1 MIYQKN
7 IRMLALAMSLALLA
21 SLAGCATGS
30 GSKRSHS
37 SSGSSGSRG
46 SLTKATSG
54 STGKEQG
61 ESRGEGRTR
70 TRNDTNTSNTDS
82 YSSNDDD
89 DYYYEEEDSDGGGG
103 FLVGLIL
110 SLFSG
115 GDDDE
120 EPREEPK
127 PQLTDYS
134 EFGRRN
140 QVDNGESDSYDD
152 DRDSSDYGR
161 DQDIKR
167 SNLNFWYSRS
177 HLAGDAVQGFTNYT
191 FTYSWYTAPRYRAQA
206 GFYFGPGKTGS
217 QPNVKNV
224 FSKISEAGID
234 IASRGY
240 FTPEHSLLGVYAIVG
255 LRAGAM
261 YWSYYTPL
269 EWVAEDGSVEKIS
282 DDGIILFVPYIGLGT
297 SLLQTKSVHVGV
309 NFTLGSRL
317 YTDKTWERY
326 ENDLFKH
333 VGEYKLNIEAS
344 IFF

>member
-1 MIYQKN
+1 MIYKKN
-7 IRMLALAMSLALLA
+7 IRILALAMSLSLLA

-46 SLTKATSG
+46 SLTDATSG

-70 TRNDTNTSNTDS
+70 TRNDTNTSSTDT

-103 FLVGLIL
+103 FLVGLLL

-120 EPREEPK
+120 EPQEEPR
-127 PQLTDYS
+127 PDLPDYS
-134 EFGRRN
+134 QSGNRTW
-140 QVDNGESDSYDD
+140 VDNGEFGTYDD
-152 DRDSSDYGR
+152 DQSSGGGGGR
-161 DQDIKR
+161 DIKR

-177 HLAGDAVQGFTNYT
+177 HLAGDAVQGFTSYT

-217 QPNVKNV
+217 QPNVRNV

-269 EWVAEDGSVEKIS
+269 ESVADDGSVETIS